1 MLLARIKLYLQICNP
16 TVTKTV
22 PFLYNFSAYYII
34 SMIHFFFFVK
44 FCSTLKLILDPPLAS
59 YNLQQSINDFIS
71 LLSNHNEITMPQRNL
86 QVLIIEIYKIINHI
100 VPPII
105 SSLFEIH
112 KNTHNTRYFQVLSN
126 ESRRRVN
133 YGLG

>member
-1 MLLARIKLYLQICNP
+1 MLLARIKLHLQICTP

-100 VPPII
+100 APPII

-126 ESRRRVN
+126 ESRKTVK